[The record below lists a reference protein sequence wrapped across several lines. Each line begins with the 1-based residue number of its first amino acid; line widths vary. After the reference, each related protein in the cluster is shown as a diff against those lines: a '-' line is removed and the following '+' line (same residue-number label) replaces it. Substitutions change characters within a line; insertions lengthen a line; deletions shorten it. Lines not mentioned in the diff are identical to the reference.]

1 MKSTDPSIMTATDE
15 YVKRLQA
22 ECEQVKRQRRIARGD
37 IAAADVDPDLRSF
50 GRHIAGCVR
59 KGKPVRVPSMRGSEW
74 GARSACAGVNAG
86 NGLITRAAPVPGR
99 LFTDP
104 EVN

>member
-1 MKSTDPSIMTATDE
+1 MKSKDSSIMTVTDE

-22 ECEQVKRQRRIARGD
+22 ECEHVKRQRRIARGD

-74 GARSACAGVNAG
+74 GHVLRA
-86 NGLITRAAPVPGR
+86 LELTRAMA
-99 LFTDP
+99 
-104 EVN
+104 

>member
-1 MKSTDPSIMTATDE
+1 MKSNVSIMTVTDE

-59 KGKPVRVPSMRGSEW
+59 KGKSVRVPLRGSEW
-74 GARSACAGVNAG
+74 GHVLRA
-86 NGLITRAAPVPGR
+86 LELTRAMA
-99 LFTDP
+99 
-104 EVN
+104 

>member
-1 MKSTDPSIMTATDE
+1 MKSNVSIMTVTDE

-59 KGKPVRVPSMRGSEW
+59 KGKSVRVPSMRAVN

-86 NGLITRAAPVPGR
+86 DGLITRAAPFFGAAIH
-99 LFTDP
+99 
-104 EVN
+104 